1 MKMADSASNDLWRSS
16 SNAVREPEKSPILMR
31 AMDIAAEM
39 KARKEAETEG
49 SKGRCLLSVS
59 DLSLS
64 VCHAS
69 ILLLSSP
76 HFIHYSQ
83 LCTD

>member
-1 MKMADSASNDLWRSS
+1 MSN
-16 SNAVREPEKSPILMR
+16 SNETEMN
-31 AMDIAAEM
+31 IAAEM
-39 KARKEAETEG
+39 KAHKEAETEG
-49 SKGRCLLSVS
+49 SKGRCLLSMS
-59 DLSLS
+59 DLSLC

-83 LCTD
+83 LCTACVRVSVCVCLCQDRGRER